1 LTGRHP
7 GILAVFLEDLDR
19 AEWRAL
25 REKLELEGAVR
36 RFLTTGPARRVVAVS
51 CASRFELFGAPPPDG
66 VPGGELRFRNPAH
79 PAAKQPAL
87 APAVLS
93 SV

>member
-1 LTGRHP
+1 M
-7 GILAVFLEDLDR
+7 FLDDLDR
-19 AEWRAL
+19 TEWRLL

-36 RFLTTGPARRVVAVS
+36 RFLTTRAARRVVAVS

-66 VPGGELRFRNPAH
+66 AADGELRFRNQAH

-87 APAVLS
+87 APAILS